1 MASTTAGSLFARRL
15 VAALGDDSLPVLV
28 RPCPV
33 NVGGSAAA
41 DEGGAMAM
49 AIAVTTP
56 TATILL
62 TLLRWRREMRREM
75 CMDKTSVL
83 RCPIYYGQGPPS
95 RIGDDLNGELVS
107 SKRGS
112 YSPEFKEAAV
122 REVIDQ
128 SRPIADV
135 ARRLGLVEQT
145 LGTWVKAFRAEHVGE
160 AESELPVS
168 VRARVKELEREV
180 RELRMENEFLGKSVA
195 FFAKKFR

>member
-1 MASTTAGSLFARRL
+1 M
-15 VAALGDDSLPVLV
+15 
-28 RPCPV
+28 
-33 NVGGSAAA
+33 
-41 DEGGAMAM
+41 
-49 AIAVTTP
+49 
-56 TATILL
+56 IL
-62 TLLRWRREMRREM
+62 TEVPHLLR
-75 CMDKTSVL
+75 T
-83 RCPIYYGQGPPS
+83 GAPS

>member
-1 MASTTAGSLFARRL
+1 MHTALRPTWKRNGVQP
-15 VAALGDDSLPVLV
+15 VAGGNNGPSEPVVSMHLPFGDAP
-28 RPCPV
+28 RGHEC
-33 NVGGSAAA
+33 
-41 DEGGAMAM
+41 
-49 AIAVTTP
+49 
-56 TATILL
+56 
-62 TLLRWRREMRREM
+62 
-75 CMDKTSVL
+75 L
-83 RCPIYYGQGPPS
+83 RCPIYSGQGPPS

>member
-1 MASTTAGSLFARRL
+1 VDLLVGDVRGAHPDRFPDALHCDETDAGPACR
-15 VAALGDDSLPVLV
+15 DPV
-28 RPCPV
+28 RQ
-33 NVGGSAAA
+33 
-41 DEGGAMAM
+41 GAHRVH
-49 AIAVTTP
+49 AIAEHHV
-56 TATILL
+56 
-62 TLLRWRREMRREM
+62 
-75 CMDKTSVL
+75 DL
-83 RCPIYYGQGPPS
+83 RCPIYSGQGPPS

>member
-1 MASTTAGSLFARRL
+1 
-15 VAALGDDSLPVLV
+15 V
-28 RPCPV
+28 
-33 NVGGSAAA
+33 
-41 DEGGAMAM
+41 
-49 AIAVTTP
+49 
-56 TATILL
+56 
-62 TLLRWRREMRREM
+62 
-75 CMDKTSVL
+75 
-83 RCPIYYGQGPPS
+83 
-95 RIGDDLNGELVS
+95 VS

-145 LGTWVKAFRAEHVGE
+145 LGTWVKAFRAEHAGE

>member
-1 MASTTAGSLFARRL
+1 VSEVSRESPPHRRVIPAGFHWTASAI
-15 VAALGDDSLPVLV
+15 DSIVESNGKHGEV
-28 RPCPV
+28 
-33 NVGGSAAA
+33 
-41 DEGGAMAM
+41 
-49 AIAVTTP
+49 
-56 TATILL
+56 
-62 TLLRWRREMRREM
+62 
-75 CMDKTSVL
+75 
-83 RCPIYYGQGPPS
+83 RCPIYSGQGPPS